1 MRSKNFKKGQS
12 ILEYAILIV
21 VVVGALIGMQWYMK
35 GGYQGRLRSASD
47 DLGEQY
53 SPTQAQ
59 STVTTTSTSTTNEV
73 TNGGSLASGA
83 MPVTTSTFTQNQN
96 RQDSENLQAL
106 PSTTDPR

>member
-1 MRSKNFKKGQS
+1 MRAKNFNKGQS
-12 ILEYAILIV
+12 ILEYAILVV
-21 VVVGALIGMQWYMK
+21 VVVGALLAMQWYMK
-35 GGYQGRLRSASD
+35 GVYQGRLRSASD

-59 STVTTTSTSTTNEV
+59 STSTTTSTSNTNEV
-73 TNGGSLASGA
+73 TTGGAN
-83 MPVTTSTFTQNQN
+83 PITTSTFTQNQN